1 MNDNLPILEVK
12 ALGGFS
18 MRYGEKP
25 ISIGSGKST
34 KAVKLLQILVCSE
47 GRAVSR
53 ERLLDMLYGNEDI
66 TDAANNL
73 RVTTFRL
80 KKMLV
85 TAGLPPYDYIQ
96 IKSGMYCFAAPMEVV
111 LDADQFVSLC
121 DQADEAENTEEKI
134 ELLKKACLLY
144 GGDYLPDF
152 ICDGVILAKNSNYK
166 EKYTDA
172 LNELCELL
180 MDRGEYETAI
190 EVCEPACRMYPF
202 DEWQAIQI
210 DCLMRMKKYDEA
222 LKEYENTAKMFV
234 DELGVYPSER
244 MMKLFEQMN
253 GRMNFKTQSLPEM
266 EKRLKETDKG
276 SGAYF
281 CSLPGFRDTYR
292 LLARIVERN
301 GQSVYLMLCSITNG
315 KGQPMKNEERLD
327 MMGKELQDTLA
338 HCLRRGDSYTRYSK
352 SQYLLLLVGT
362 NRENCGLIFE
372 RIQKYFSREHKTW
385 GKYLEYAVS
394 SVADSGFNNE
404 DNENKWE
411 WGKTWDK

>member
-1 MNDNLPILEVK
+1 MKDNLPILEIK

-18 MRYGEKP
+18 MRYGEKT

-47 GRAVSR
+47 GRTVSR

-85 TAGLPPYDYIQ
+85 TAGLPQYDYIQ
-96 IKSGMYCFAAPMEVV
+96 IKSGMYSFAAPMEVV
-111 LDADQFVSLC
+111 
-121 DQADEAENTEEKI
+121 
-134 ELLKKACLLY
+134 
-144 GGDYLPDF
+144 
-152 ICDGVILAKNSNYK
+152 LAKNSNYK
-166 EKYTDA
+166 EKYTNA
-172 LNELCELL
+172 LNTLCELL

-362 NRENCGLIFE
+362 NRENCSLIFE

-385 GKYLEYAVS
+385 SKYLEYAVS
-394 SVADSGFNNE
+394 SVADSGFNSE
-404 DNENKWE
+404 DNENKWK

>member
-1 MNDNLPILEVK
+1 MKDNLPMLEVK

-18 MRYGEKP
+18 MRYGEKT

-47 GRAVSR
+47 GRTVSR

-85 TAGLPPYDYIQ
+85 TAGLPQYDYIQ
-96 IKSGMYCFAAPMEVV
+96 IKSGMYSFAAPMEVV
-111 LDADQFVSLC
+111 LDADGFVSLC
-121 DQADEAENTEEKI
+121 DQADETENAEEKI
-134 ELLKKACLLY
+134 NLLKKACQLY

-152 ICDGVILAKNSNYK
+152 ICDGVVLAKNSNYK
-166 EKYTDA
+166 EKYTNA
-172 LNELCELL
+172 LNTLCELL

-266 EKRLKETDKG
+266 EKRLKETD
-276 SGAYF
+276 
-281 CSLPGFRDTYR
+281 
-292 LLARIVERN
+292 
-301 GQSVYLMLCSITNG
+301 NG

-362 NRENCGLIFE
+362 NRENCSLIFE

-385 GKYLEYAVS
+385 SKYLEYAVS
-394 SVADSGFNNE
+394 SVADSGFNSE
-404 DNENKWE
+404 DNENKWK